1 MKVMTSQ
8 PIDPY
13 RGRPREANLKSFQDP
28 DGNGWLVQEITT
40 RLPSR

>member
-13 RGRPREANLKSFQDP
+13 RGRPREANLKS
-28 DGNGWLVQEITT
+28 WLSSLTF
-40 RLPSR
+40 PP